1 MNNVND
7 GDDDNG
13 VDNDDDDDDDDDEDE
28 DDKVVDND
36 DLIFM
41 SILTWI
47 TEKELEIKNKG
58 DQFLCKNNLKILY
71 RRWEN

>member
-13 VDNDDDDDDDDDEDE
+13 VDNDDDD

-58 DQFLCKNNLKILY
+58 DQFFWENNLKISY
-71 RRWEN
+71 RR

>member
-13 VDNDDDDDDDDDEDE
+13 VDNDDDDDDDE

-58 DQFLCKNNLKILY
+58 DQFLWKNNLKILY
-71 RRWEN
+71 RR

>member
-13 VDNDDDDDDDDDEDE
+13 VDNDDDDDDDDE

-36 DLIFM
+36 DLNLM

-47 TEKELEIKNKG
+47 TEKELETKKRRPI
-58 DQFLCKNNLKILY
+58 FLG
-71 RRWEN
+71 E

>member
-13 VDNDDDDDDDDDEDE
+13 VDNDDDDDDDDDDDE
-28 DDKVVDND
+28 DDKVVDN

-58 DQFLCKNNLKILY
+58 DQFLWKNNLKILY
-71 RRWEN
+71 RR